1 MNRTLLHLPL
11 LVFLGG
17 VLACGGSFAWYVL
30 TSFDYVNLV
39 LDANID
45 DAFYYFQIARNFAE
59 GKFSTFD
66 GGITRTNGYHPVW
79 MLLITPF
86 YWMFDPETALF
97 GIKAFEIMLIAGGVA
112 LIVLAARL
120 ARLPWILLFAVLPT
134 LYGNHA
140 LMSGMEAAAAL
151 FFLGTL
157 FLAAILFAR
166 NPDRWQWP
174 LTLAVFTLPWV
185 RLEYVAIS
193 LAVTG
198 TLYLIEI
205 EAEYPKRIRSRA
217 LAPLLGA
224 CAGIMAYFAYNG
236 LVFGGI
242 VPVSGAV
249 KLELSQRM
257 WEREGGYVFV
267 ESLRGVMNRLQFAVG
282 LEELL
287 VALET
292 GVYVVLVW
300 AFGRRSRSRE
310 DRLLLVFLICVFGLG
325 LEHLAKI
332 AHTVLALHPSI
343 AYHSQWHYV
352 PAYLMTAL
360 IVPVRFYVVIYVVR
374 RFMKWEGFAWQ
385 ASRTCILVVA
395 AIFMF
400 TQTEFVQPYR
410 SVDRK
415 SRSPDVDSFKWYFSA
430 YRGAQVMNRILPEG
444 SIIGS
449 WDSGIVGYLSR
460 FPVVNLDGL
469 VNSYDYMRRNHKAD
483 GFGITH
489 FANDLG
495 VDRNP
500 DDWRIDRNH
509 DNMLFEGKSFTTDEE
524 RRFKIWSRAPF
535 WSSEVEI
542 DPVHPV
548 ASRFWLRMEPH
559 FDHRFDDMGVMIDGR
574 VVQIFAEDCAP
585 DRAHD
590 GSLVFSWAGAE
601 RGYVHPLADVRKN
614 RMGLCVDAVLLP
626 RDAVPPIEVTSA
638 RQGDTAGQ
646 VPGGFEDGIGNRRP
660 DDGRREHGIARI
672 RKVPN
677 GGMNMGIMD
686 EG

>member
-1 MNRTLLHLPL
+1 MHLPL

-17 VLACGGSFAWYVL
+17 ILACGGSFAWYVL

-39 LDANID
+39 LDGNID

-79 MLLITPF
+79 MWLITPF
-86 YWMFDPETALF
+86 YWMFDPEAALF

-120 ARLPWILLFAVLPT
+120 ARLSWILLFAVLPV

-151 FFLGTL
+151 FFLGAL
-157 FLAAILFAR
+157 FPAAILFAR

-174 LTLAVFTLPWV
+174 LTLVVFTLPWV

-198 TLYLIEI
+198 MLYLIEI
-205 EAEYPKRIRSRA
+205 EAEYPKRIRSKA
-217 LAPLLGA
+217 FAPLLGS

-249 KLELSQRM
+249 KLESSQLR
-257 WEREGGYVFV
+257 WAQEGGYVFV
-267 ESLRGVMNRLQFAVG
+267 ENLRGVMSRLQYTVG

-287 VALET
+287 VSLET

-310 DRLLLVFLICVFGLG
+310 DRLFLVFLICVFSLG
-325 LEHLAKI
+325 MEHLAKI
-332 AHTVLALHPSI
+332 AHTVLTLHPYI
-343 AYHSQWHYV
+343 ASHSQWHYV
-352 PAYLMTAL
+352 PAYLMMAL
-360 IVPVRFYVVIYVVR
+360 IVPVRFYFIIWIIR
-374 RFMKWEGFAWQ
+374 RFMKLERFAWQ
-385 ASRTCILVVA
+385 VSRTCILVIA

-400 TQTEFVQPYR
+400 TRTEFVQPL
-410 SVDRK
+410 SIVDQK
-415 SRSPDVDSFKWYFSA
+415 SRSPEVDSFKWYFSA
-430 YRGAQVMNRILPEG
+430 YKGVHVMNRILPEG

-449 WDSGIVGYLSR
+449 WDAGIIGYLSR

-469 VNSYDYMRRNHKAD
+469 VNSYDHVRQNYRAD
-483 GFGITH
+483 GYGLTH
-489 FANDLG
+489 IANDSRS
-495 VDRNP
+495 DRSY
-500 DDWRIDRNH
+500 

-524 RRFKIWSRAPF
+524 RTFKIQSRAPL
-535 WSSEVEI
+535 WSSEIEI
-542 DPVHPV
+542 DPLPNP
-548 ASRFWLRMEPH
+548 AAARFWLRMEPH
-559 FDHRFDDMGVMIDGR
+559 FDYRFDDMGVIIDGR
-574 VVQIFAEDCAP
+574 VVQIFVEDCAP
-585 DRAHD
+585 DRGHD
-590 GSLVFSWAGAE
+590 GLLVFSWTGAE
-601 RGYVHPLADVRKN
+601 RGYVHPLADVRRN

-626 RDAVPPIEVTSA
+626 HDAVPPIGITSA
-638 RQGDTAGQ
+638 RQGDTAGR
-646 VPGGFEDGIGNRRP
+646 VPGSF
-660 DDGRREHGIARI
+660 EHGVARI
-672 RKVPN
+672 RKISN
-677 GGMNMGIMD
+677 GGMKMGTTD